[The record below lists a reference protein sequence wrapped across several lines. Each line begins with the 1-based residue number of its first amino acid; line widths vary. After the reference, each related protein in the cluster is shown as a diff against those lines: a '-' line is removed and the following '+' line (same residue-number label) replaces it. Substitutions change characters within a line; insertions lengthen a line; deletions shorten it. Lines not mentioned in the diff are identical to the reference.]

1 MRVLPNTSTK
11 GASRRW
17 PLYALATAALVALV
31 LGVET
36 FLRAENF
43 LPGKEIVSPGIRDIT
58 VSTEDNLY
66 PPPDTSYFEEQPDTV
81 FVYLS
86 VEDLSSGE
94 EMEARVERAE
104 SDSVFP
110 LFFGRRPGLETL
122 DEQEDHLRKGTNGA
136 TGVVKFTLKTRSG
149 EPVPAS
155 NYTVDVYGPGTV
167 IQEDGDTVA
176 ARKFFVLEG

>member
-17 PLYALATAALVALV
+17 PLYALATAALVALA

-66 PPPDTSYFEEQPDTV
+66 PPPDTSYFEEQPETV

-86 VEDLSSGE
+86 VEDLPSGE
-94 EMEARVERAE
+94 DMEARVERAG
-104 SDSVFP
+104 SGSAFSL
-110 LFFGRRPGLETL
+110 LFGSGGGLEIL
-122 DEQEDHLRKGTNGA
+122 NEDNNLSKGENGS
-136 TGVVKFTLKTRSG
+136 TGIVKFALKTNSG
-149 EPVPAS
+149 EPVPPG
-155 NYTVDVYGPGTV
+155 NYTIDVYGP
-167 IQEDGDTVA
+167 EAADGGGNSVA
-176 ARKFFVLEG
+176 ARKSFAVQG

>member
-1 MRVLPNTSTK
+1 
-11 GASRRW
+11 
-17 PLYALATAALVALV
+17 
-31 LGVET
+31 LGVEA

-43 LPGKEIVSPGIRDIT
+43 SPGEEIIT
-58 VSTEDNLY
+58 SSIQDVAVSTEDSLY
-66 PPPDTSYFEEQPDTV
+66 PPPDTTRFKGRPETV

-86 VEDLSSGE
+86 VEDLPRGE
-94 EMEARVERAE
+94 EMKARAERAE

-136 TGVVKFTLKTRSG
+136 TGVVKFTLRTRSG

-155 NYTVDVYGPGTV
+155 SYTVDVYGPGTV

-176 ARKFFVLEG
+176 ARKFFVVEG